1 MSRDSTSRTIIVAS
15 GLAIVCSLMVSA
27 AAVGLR
33 ERQDANKL
41 EEKQKN
47 ILLAAGL
54 YDKNGSVGEQFKQCV
69 PKLIDL
75 ATGEEATEMDAQA
88 FDQRAAAKDAAQS
101 IAISPEQDVARI
113 GRRSKFAVIYEV
125 KKDGKLDQIVL
136 PIHGKGLW
144 STMYGFVSLDRD
156 AITVRGVTF
165 YEHGETAGLGGEVSN
180 PLWNA
185 KWTGKKLTSAEGEVL
200 FRVVRGSVESGTVGA
215 ESMVDGLSGA
225 TLTSN
230 GVTNLMH
237 YWLGEQGFGLFL
249 KRQREGGDRG

>member
-1 MSRDSTSRTIIVAS
+1 MSRDSASRTIIVAS

-41 EEKQKN
+41 EEKRKN

-54 YDKNGSVGEQFKQCV
+54 YDPNGSIAEQFKQCH

-75 ATGEEATEMDAQA
+75 ATGEVAKELDATT

-101 IAISPEQDVARI
+101 VAIPSGIDVARI
-113 GRRSKFAVIYEV
+113 GRRSKHAVIYEIRI
-125 KKDGKLDQIVL
+125 DGKLDQLVL

-144 STMYGFVSLDRD
+144 STMYGFISLDSD

-185 KWTGKKLTSAEGEVL
+185 KWVGKKITNAEGEVL
-200 FRVVRGSVESGTVGA
+200 FRVMRGAVEPGTAGA
-215 ESMVDGLSGA
+215 DSKVDGLSGA

-237 YWLGEQGFGLFL
+237 YWLGEQGFGPFL
-249 KRQREGGDRG
+249 KRQRQGGDRG